1 MKNTQ
6 TTLAAFVE
14 NAREKLRSGTFTE
27 RDLDLLQELL
37 RRLTGKTRQR
47 LLYLHAREPS
57 VTADVIAMAEHDPAR
72 DEPDRLR
79 TRADWQY
86 NSVLDAM
93 RDGWQVIHFPNQLAP
108 FDDRE
113 TDVVGFEFIL
123 QKLEASDD

>member
-1 MKNTQ
+1 MQGTLKAWMKT
-6 TTLAAFVE
+6 
-14 NAREKLRSGTFTE
+14 AREKVRGRTLSE
-27 RDLDLLQELL
+27 DDLDALESIT
-37 RRLTGKTRQR
+37 RTAKVRQR

-57 VTADVIAMAEHDPAR
+57 VTAEVIAMAEHDPAS
-72 DEPDRLR
+72 DQPDLLR
-79 TRADWQY
+79 TRTDWLY

-123 QKLEASDD
+123 QKLEVSHD